1 MPDQAPFNWG
11 ILGTG
16 KIARKFARAVV
27 EASSAHLHSIG
38 SRTGETARGFAEEF
52 GAARSYASYKELLR
66 DPDVQAV
73 YISLPNHL
81 HAEWTARAASA
92 GKHVLCEKPFT
103 INESEARGALET
115 VRESRVFFMEAF
127 MYRCHPQTKKI
138 VELIKDGAV
147 GEVRLIQAAFAY
159 DMGLNY
165 DNIRLSNPAGG
176 GGIMDVGCYPL
187 SMCRLIAGAARNN
200 PFQNPNEIRGVG
212 HIGEISRVDQQ
223 AAAVLKFTG
232 GLVAQVSAAT
242 QVACDNAL
250 RIYGS
255 EGSLTVPIPWAPPAG
270 SNSMTL
276 KTRNGETREI
286 AVESTGSVYT
296 HEIDLMAECV
306 RNGDREAP
314 SPAMTWADTIGNM
327 AALDAWRR
335 EVGLVFDNE
344 TR

>member
-1 MPDQAPFNWG
+1 MAQQVPLNWG

-16 KIARKFARAVV
+16 KIAHKFAKAAV
-27 EASSAHLHSIG
+27 ESRSANLHSIG
-38 SRTGETARGFAEEF
+38 SRTGESARGFAEEF
-52 GAARSYASYKELLR
+52 GAERSHASYKDLLR
-66 DPDVQAV
+66 DPNVQAV
-73 YISLPNHL
+73 YISLPNHM

-103 INESEARGALET
+103 LNESEAKITLET
-115 VRESRVFFMEAF
+115 VRESRTFFMEAF

-200 PFQNPNEIRGVG
+200 PFQNPNEIRGVA

-223 AAAVLKFTG
+223 AAAVLNFTCG
-232 GLVAQVSAAT
+232 IVAQVSAAT

-255 EGSLTVPIPWAPPAG
+255 DGSLTVPIPWSPPTGTA
-270 SNSMTL
+270 SMTL
-276 KTRNGETREI
+276 KTRNGETRTIE
-286 AVESTGSVYT
+286 VESTGSVYT
-296 HEIDLMAECV
+296 HEIDLLAECV
-306 RNGDREAP
+306 RKGDREAP
-314 SPAMTWADTIGNM
+314 PPAMSWADTIGNM

-335 EVGLVFDNE
+335 EVGLVFDS
-344 TR
+344 

>member
-1 MPDQAPFNWG
+1 MPDQTPLKWG

-27 EASSAHLHSIG
+27 ETSSAELFSIG
-38 SRTGETARGFAEEF
+38 SRTGERARGFAEEF
-52 GAARSYASYKELLR
+52 GAERSYASYEELLR
-66 DPDVQAV
+66 DPNVQAV
-73 YISLPNHL
+73 YISLPNHM
-81 HAEWTARAASA
+81 HAEWTARTAIA

-103 INESEARGALET
+103 INESEARSTLET
-115 VRESRVFFMEAF
+115 VKEARVFFMEAF
-127 MYRCHPQTKKI
+127 MYRCHPLTKKI
-138 VELIKDGAV
+138 VDLIKDGAV
-147 GEVRLIQAAFAY
+147 GEVRLIQASFAY
-159 DMGLNY
+159 NMGLDY

-212 HIGEISRVDQQ
+212 HIGEVSRVDQQ

-250 RIYGS
+250 RICGS
-255 EGSLTVPIPWAPPAG
+255 EGSLTVPIPWSPPAG
-270 SNSMTL
+270 TTTMTL
-276 KTRNGETREI
+276 NSGKGKTRDI
-286 AVESTGSVYT
+286 PVESAGSAFN
-296 HEIDLMAECV
+296 HEINLLAECV
-306 RNGDREAP
+306 RNGDYEAP

-335 EVGLVFDNE
+335 DIGLVFDGE